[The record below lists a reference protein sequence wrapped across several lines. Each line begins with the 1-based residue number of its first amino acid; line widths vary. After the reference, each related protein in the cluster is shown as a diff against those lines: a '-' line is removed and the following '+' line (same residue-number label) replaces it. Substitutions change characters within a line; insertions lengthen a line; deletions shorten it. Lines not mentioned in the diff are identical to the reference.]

1 MKYGCFYKV
10 RVTQNGKTETYH
22 WGYFPYSMVLK
33 DMKELYKEGADAV
46 ILEMISKKQFDKRI
60 KTYTS

>member
-1 MKYGCFYKV
+1 
-10 RVTQNGKTETYH
+10 VTQNGKTETYH

-33 DMKELYKEGADAV
+33 DVKELYKEGADAV

-60 KTYTS
+60 KPYTS